1 MTSHHGP
8 IDLVDY
14 INDALRESE
23 FPTPNNGYFAPR
35 NTLRAI
41 TESSVTHT
49 IWGSS
54 KSFDALGVSDRRL
67 VEFISGQAQ
76 EIFAIGIYMDID
88 LKTMMSSFMK
98 HGTTDRNLPI
108 PNSEMEKMWPGPRY
122 HSRRRSFQ
130 DSQLVF
136 RAQEFPMRD
145 KFSVIELKPK
155 VVLPIL
161 KSEHTS
167 QGRFGIIYKV
177 TLHNDFLDRED
188 PIRKVRRISHHLL
201 HYK

>member
-1 MTSHHGP
+1 MKNRYGP

-14 INDALRESE
+14 INNALRESE

-41 TESSVTHT
+41 TEPSVTHT

-54 KSFDALGVSDRRL
+54 KSFDALGLSDRRL

-76 EIFAIGIYMDID
+76 EIFAIGIYMDVD

-108 PNSEMEKMWPGPRY
+108 SNSEMEKMWPGPRY

-130 DSQLVF
+130 DSQHLF
-136 RAQEFPMRD
+136 KAQEFPTRD
-145 KFSVIELKPK
+145 RLSIIQLQPK
-155 VVLPIL
+155 VVLPVL
-161 KSEHTS
+161 ESEHKS
-167 QGRFGIIYKV
+167 QGQFGIVYKV
-177 TLHNDFLDRED
+177 KLHEEFLDLNH
-188 PIRKVRRISHHLL
+188 PIRKV
-201 HYK
+201 